1 MPAPEDRGTIHSV
14 RRDHGVA
21 ALRDRHPHV
30 DKGICPI
37 ADIRIVHQ
45 ILMVIATR
53 LIADGVT
60 HHQITRGSGVLA
72 LPQDTDATDRLI
84 GQVGVLAT
92 RTRLVLIGVEADVRT
107 GTHHEAVRCL
117 DEVRADHRGLIQQ
130 SDTGIA
136 TVVGVPDIYRIVVV
150 RVLQQVEVRHILAS
164 QVGTVVH
171 AFQPV
176 IVVHHELHIGSRG
189 MGVFFRT
196 VILGGHATGLAFRV
210 GGHPSG

>member
-1 MPAPEDRGTIHSV
+1 
-14 RRDHGVA
+14 
-21 ALRDRHPHV
+21 
-30 DKGICPI
+30 
-37 ADIRIVHQ
+37 
-45 ILMVIATR
+45 MVIATR

-84 GQVGVLAT
+84 GQVGVVAT

-117 DEVRADHRGLIQQ
+117 DEVRADHRSLVQQ
-130 SDTGIA
+130 LDTGIA
-136 TVVGVPDIYRIVVV
+136 AVVGVPDIYRIVVV
-150 RVLQQVEVRHILAS
+150 RALQKVEIRHVVPS
-164 QVGTVVH
+164 QIGPVVH
-171 AFQPV
+171 TFQPV
-176 IVVHHELHIGSRG
+176 FAVHHELHIGSRG
-189 MGVFFRT
+189 MGVLFRT